1 MFIVVIEV
9 TKVALPEFSANAHAL
24 LRPHS
29 PRRRRPAGD
38 RSFPRLL
45 HLLSGRQP
53 RTMPRSLFGLLL
65 LLGAALPLD
74 LGRDGRLAVERRL
87 ELRESLRRRRRGR
100 RRFCSLTSFV
110 HGRGGHGGGR
120 GYSIRRDHVEFSP
133 GTLD

>member
-45 HLLSGRQP
+45 HLLRGRQP

-65 LLGAALPLD
+65 LD
-74 LGRDGRLAVERRL
+74 LWREGRLAVERRL

-110 HGRGGHGGGR
+110 HGRGGHGAGR